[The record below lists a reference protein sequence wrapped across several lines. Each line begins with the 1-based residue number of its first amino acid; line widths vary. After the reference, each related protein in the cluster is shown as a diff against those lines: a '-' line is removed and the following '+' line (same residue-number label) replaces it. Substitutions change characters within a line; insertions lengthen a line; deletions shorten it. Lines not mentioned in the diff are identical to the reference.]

1 MDNGTAGAADYTAGT
16 GTLSFAAGVTTQTI
30 TVPIND
36 DLLDEIDETFTVN
49 LASPTNA
56 TIADGTGVG
65 TILDNDATPSLSIND
80 VTVNENA
87 GTATFTVSLSAPSSL
102 AVSVDYSMTNGTAG
116 TADYTAGAGTLNF
129 AAGVT
134 TQTIT
139 VPITDDLLDE
149 LDATFTVNLAG
160 PTNATIAD
168 GTGVGTILD
177 NDATP
182 SLSIDD
188 VTVNENAGTATFTV
202 SLSAA
207 SGQAVSVG

>member
-1 MDNGTAGAADYTAGT
+1 MANGTAGGSDYTAGT
-16 GTLSFAAGVTTQTI
+16 
-30 TVPIND
+30 
-36 DLLDEIDETFTVN
+36 
-49 LASPTNA
+49 
-56 TIADGTGVG
+56 
-65 TILDNDATPSLSIND
+65 
-80 VTVNENA
+80 
-87 GTATFTVSLSAPSSL
+87 
-102 AVSVDYSMTNGTAG
+102 
-116 TADYTAGAGTLNF
+116 GTLNF

-149 LDATFTVNLAG
+149 LDEDFTVSLAN

-168 GTGVGTILD
+168 AVGVGTIVD

-202 SLSAA
+202 TLSAA
-207 SGQAVSVG
+207 SGQSVSVNYSMSDGSAGAGDY